1 MADLSVGGQAVIEG
15 VMMRS
20 KERVATAVRTPS
32 GEILIKTE
40 PFIPLARR
48 YKILNTPVVRGAVAF
63 VEMLFLG
70 IRTLNFSAE
79 VAIQEAE
86 KEEAARE
93 GREYTPAKKK
103 KRNAFLL
110 MGTAVFAMAMGIG
123 IFFYLPLAAAE
134 GVSNLFGFNR
144 DAVGFNLVAGAVRL
158 VLFLGYVWAISLF
171 GEFRRVFEYHGAE
184 HKSIYTYE
192 MGQELTPERASLF
205 TRFHPRCG
213 TSFILIVALLA
224 MLVYSISDS
233 IYAIVVGHAPAL
245 GARFGVH
252 FSLLPIVAG
261 ASYELLKLSGRTRD
275 NAVTRI
281 LIAPGLWLQR
291 ITTKEPSF
299 EQLEVAIAAL
309 EASLGV
315 TDSKLT
321 CRRTPVS

>member
-20 KERVATAVRTPS
+20 RDRVATAVRTPS

-40 PFIPLARR
+40 EYVPLSRR
-48 YKILNTPVVRGAVAF
+48 HRVLNVPVLRGAVAF
-63 VEMLFLG
+63 VEMLVLG

-79 VAIQEAE
+79 IAIQEAE
-86 KEEAARE
+86 KEEAVKE
-93 GREYTPAKKK
+93 GREYKPNKNN
-103 KRNAFLL
+103 RNALL
-110 MGTAVFAMAMGIG
+110 MIGTAIMAMALGIG
-123 IFFYLPLAAAE
+123 IFFYLPLAAAQ
-134 GVSNLFGFNR
+134 GVADLFGYGR
-144 DAVGFNLVAGAVRL
+144 EAVGFNLVAGAVRL
-158 VLFLGYVWAISLF
+158 LLFLLYVWAISLF
-171 GEFRRVFEYHGAE
+171 GEFRRVFQYHGAE

-192 MGQELTPERASLF
+192 MGHELTPQLAAGF

-224 MLVYSISDS
+224 ILVYSVSDS
-233 IYAIVVGHAPAL
+233 IYALIVGHAPAL
-245 GARFGVH
+245 GPRFAVH

-261 ASYELLKLSGRTRD
+261 ASYELLKLSGKTRD
-275 NAVTRI
+275 NAVTRV

-291 ITTKEPSF
+291 ITTKEPSLD
-299 EQLEVAIAAL
+299 QLEVAIAAL

-315 TDSKLT
+315 TESKLT

>member
-1 MADLSVGGQAVIEG
+1 
-15 VMMRS
+15 MMRS
-20 KERVATAVRTPS
+20 RDRVATAVRIPS

-40 PFIPLARR
+40 PYNPLSRR
-48 YKILNTPVVRGAVAF
+48 YKLLNTLIIRGAVAF
-63 VEMLFLG
+63 VEMLVIG

-86 KEEAARE
+86 KEEAVKE
-93 GREYTPAKKK
+93 GREYTPPKK
-103 KRNAFLL
+103 KRNATLL
-110 MGTAVFAMAMGIG
+110 FGTAVLAIGLGIG

-134 GVSNLFGFNR
+134 GVSNLFGYSR
-144 DAVGFNLVAGAVRL
+144 DAVGFNLVAGSVRL
-158 VLFLGYVWAISLF
+158 ILFLSYVWAISLF
-171 GEFRRVFEYHGAE
+171 REFRRVFQYHGAE

-192 MGQELTPERASLF
+192 MGQELTPERASGF

-224 MLVYSISDS
+224 ILVYSVSDS
-233 IYAIVVGHAPAL
+233 IYAAVAGHAPLLAT
-245 GARFGVH
+245 RFGIH
-252 FSLLPIVAG
+252 FSLLPLVAG

-291 ITTKEPSF
+291 ITTQEPSLD
-299 EQLEVAIAAL
+299 QLEVALAAL

-321 CRRTPVS
+321 CRRTPVY

>member
-1 MADLSVGGQAVIEG
+1 
-15 VMMRS
+15 
-20 KERVATAVRTPS
+20 
-32 GEILIKTE
+32 
-40 PFIPLARR
+40 
-48 YKILNTPVVRGAVAF
+48 
-63 VEMLFLG
+63 MLFLG
-70 IRTLNFSAE
+70 IRKLNFSSE

-86 KEEAARE
+86 KEEAAKE
-93 GREYTPAKKK
+93 GREYTPAGKK
-103 KRNAFLL
+103 KRNALL
-110 MGTAVFAMAMGIG
+110 LFGTAVFAMAMGIG

-134 GVSNLFGFNR
+134 GVSNWFGYNR
-144 DAVGFNLVAGAVRL
+144 DAVGFNLVAGSVRL
-158 VLFLGYVWAISLF
+158 VLFLAYVWAISLF

-192 MGQELTPERASLF
+192 MGQELTPANASLY

-224 MLVYSISDS
+224 ILVYSISDS
-233 IYAIVVGHAPAL
+233 IYAIITGHAPTL
-245 GARFGVH
+245 GVRFGVH

-275 NAVTRI
+275 NAITRF

-291 ITTKEPSF
+291 ITTKEPSI

-315 TDSKLT
+315 TESKLT